1 MIFKIARP
9 VLVAIFTVA
18 IFTNTVYA
26 GQKAAVM
33 QEPSGVV
40 TLEQAVSFALLNSPE
55 LSAFSMEVRM
65 KDANALQAGLLPNPA
80 LSIDVEDFRAGAP
93 SGADVTETTVQIGQ
107 LFETAGKRSKRKQ
120 VAALERDLAEWDYTA
135 KKLDVTTAVKKTFI
149 DVLAAQRRLSFEKES
164 YRLAGEVYAAVSH
177 RVEAGKV
184 SPVDE
189 IKSSIVL
196 SNARLKLQRA
206 VKMLADA
213 RKQLAAVWGRHL
225 PKFTSVSGNFD
236 VAVKPP
242 PEEKLLEE
250 ISHNPDIA
258 RRKAEIGKKQAEL
271 ALEKS
276 RRIPNVTLSGGIR
289 YYNETDNDALVFGL
303 SVPIPVFNRNQG
315 GIASAEYGVFRARD
329 ELRALELHLKAEIS
343 AVYMELSAAFTE
355 AIVLKNDIVPA
366 AKKAFRATQEGYRQG
381 KFGYLEALDAQRTFF
396 ETRVRGIEAF
406 AAYRK
411 ALADANRLIGKNQLE
426 EDR

>member
-1 MIFKIARP
+1 LISKIAQN
-9 VLVAIFTVA
+9 VFVVVFTVA
-18 IFTNTVYA
+18 VFAQTVYA
-26 GQKAAVM
+26 EQKAVATG
-33 QEPSGVV
+33 EPSGIV
-40 TLEQAVSFALLNSPE
+40 TLKQAVSFALLNSPE
-55 LSAFSMEVRM
+55 LSAFSMETRI
-65 KDANALQAGLLPNPA
+65 KDANALQAGFLPNPA
-80 LSIDVEDFRAGAP
+80 LSVDVEDFRAGAP
-93 SGADVTETTVQIGQ
+93 SGADVTETTVQVGQ

-164 YRLAGEVYAAVSH
+164 YRLAGEIYDAVSH

-189 IKSSIVL
+189 IKSGIVL

-225 PKFTSVSGNFD
+225 PKFESVSGDFD

-250 ISHNPDIA
+250 ISNNPDVA
-258 RRKAEIGKKQAEL
+258 RRRAEIEKKQAEL

-276 RRIPNVTLSGGIR
+276 QRIPDVTLSGGIR

-315 GIASAEYGVFRARD
+315 GIASAEYGVFKARD
-329 ELRALELHLKAEIS
+329 ELRALELRLRAEFS
-343 AVYMELSAAFTE
+343 AIYMELSATFTE
-355 AIVLKNDIVPA
+355 AVVLKNDIVPA
-366 AKKAFRATQEGYRQG
+366 AEKAFRATQEGYRQG

-396 ETRVRGIEAF
+396 ETRERGIEAL

-426 EDR
+426 DDR